1 MTPAIILVVDDDTP
15 MRSSMR
21 RSLER
26 EGYTVIEAGNANEAL
41 AQLKHTPAQL
51 VITDIIMPDADGLEL
66 VFALHRSHPAIKIIA
81 ISGGGQFAPE
91 FHLDLASRAGAS
103 AVLSKP
109 FQTDVLLNQVRTL
122 LAKAS

>member
-1 MTPAIILVVDDDTP
+1 MSPSIILVVDDDSP

-41 AQLKHTPAQL
+41 GQLKRTAAHL

-66 VFALHRSHPAIKIIA
+66 VFTLHRSHPDIKVIA

-91 FHLDLASRAGAS
+91 FHLHLASRAGAS

-109 FQTDVLLNQVRTL
+109 FHTDVLLNQVRAL
-122 LAKAS
+122 LGNA

>member
-1 MTPAIILVVDDDTP
+1 MNSATILVVDDDIQ
-15 MRSSMR
+15 MRLAMR

-41 AQLKHTPAQL
+41 ARLQQGPVQL
-51 VITDIIMPDADGLEL
+51 VLTDIIMPDADGLEL
-66 VFALHRSHPAIKIIA
+66 VFALRRSHPGLRIIA

-91 FHLDLASRAGAS
+91 FNLDLASRAGAA

-109 FQTDVLLNQVRTL
+109 FETSVLLEKVRELVAT
-122 LAKAS
+122 A

>member
-66 VFALHRSHPAIKIIA
+66 VFALHRSHPDIKIIA
-81 ISGGGQFAPE
+81 ISGGGQFA
-91 FHLDLASRAGAS
+91 RI
-103 AVLSKP
+103 
-109 FQTDVLLNQVRTL
+109 
-122 LAKAS
+122 

>member
-1 MTPAIILVVDDDTP
+1 MNPAIILVVDDDSP

-41 AQLKHTPAQL
+41 ARLKHTPAQL

-66 VFALHRSHPAIKIIA
+66 IFALHRSHPELKIIA

-109 FQTDVLLNQVRTL
+109 FQTDHLLNQVRAL
-122 LAKAS
+122 LGNT